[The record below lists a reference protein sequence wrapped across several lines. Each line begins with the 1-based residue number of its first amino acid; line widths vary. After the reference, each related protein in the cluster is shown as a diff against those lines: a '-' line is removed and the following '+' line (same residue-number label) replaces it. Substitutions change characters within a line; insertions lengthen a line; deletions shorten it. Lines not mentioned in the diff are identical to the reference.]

1 MSDSAT
7 PDFSAQKYP
16 TEVIMENI
24 VHLQS
29 NTQNTNHCVK
39 YIIFQYIWRYR
50 Y

>member
-1 MSDSAT
+1 MSSSAT

-16 TEVIMENI
+16 TEVILENI

-29 NTQNTNHCVK
+29 NTEHSNHTVKCV
-39 YIIFQYIWRYR
+39 IWQYIWRYR